1 MPTYC
6 TLHTQQDEFVV
17 SERGRWV
24 GTKRQLFLLNQ
35 RIIITKE
42 KDADGLYLYKD
53 QLKIQNLTLTE
64 KEGDNPCRFG
74 VGTGAINNWEQYY
87 LLEAIS
93 PEKKQQ
99 WMLAIK
105 DILKQQF
112 ELLRGVCVYCM
123 WVCMY
128 MDACCMYVS
137 HALNPPPPFPHP
149 KKKNRFS

>member
-123 WVCMY
+123 
-128 MDACCMYVS
+128 
-137 HALNPPPPFPHP
+137 
-149 KKKNRFS
+149 